1 MSIWNKKWAVRGASL
16 VLAGACLFGGAV
28 LAAGDEDD
36 PLITLSYLEQTVVPE
51 VLEEVEANAA
61 IRQEELEEQFRKEI
75 DQYQQR
81 LDQTQ
86 QTQGGSETY
95 TVVTLARDQQM
106 LLGVGCEVMLRV
118 GSAVV
123 SSNTEPALIDISGG
137 GKLGSGGSLVQN
149 HLYMATIADRY
160 LTATADTVKVLVRG
174 GYTIY

>member
-1 MSIWNKKWAVRGASL
+1 MSIWNKKWVVRGASL

-36 PLITLSYLEQTVVPE
+36 PLITLSYLEKTVVPG
-51 VLEEVEANAA
+51 VLEQVEDNAD

-75 DQYQQR
+75 EQYQQR
-81 LDQTQ
+81 LDQAQ
-86 QTQGGSETY
+86 QAQSGSETY

-106 LLGVGCEVMLRV
+106 ILDVGCEVMLRV

-149 HLYMATIADRY
+149 HLYMATISDRY
-160 LTATADTVKVLVRG
+160 LTATADTVKMLVRG
-174 GYTIY
+174 SYTIY